1 MKIALDAMGGDFAP
15 ERPVAAAVE
24 ALAHFPQ
31 IEKLLLYGKEAEIR
45 AELKKLGQDKP
56 NPRLEIHHCDTVI
69 EMGDP
74 PVESLR
80 RKKNNSILRC
90 IEAVR
95 DQQADAAVSAGHT
108 GAMVA
113 AAGIATI
120 MPTETNLFIL
130 IDAGA
135 NIDARPEHLL
145 DYALMGSIFSEEI
158 LGYKK
163 PRVGLLSIGSEDA
176 KGNTLTKDTFKLL
189 SEAPINFVG
198 NIEGRDLFERPVDVV
213 VCDGFVG
220 NVVLKTGESIATA
233 IFHWLAHEIKKT
245 PFRMLGAW
253 LARNAFRAIKK
264 KTNYEEYG
272 GSLLLGVNGIT
283 VIAHGSSTVKAIRNA
298 IREAVEAVEHGVNDR
313 IIRAAEIAGAN
324 KESKADAV
332 AA

>member
-24 ALAHFPQ
+24 ALARFPQ
-31 IEKLLLYGKEAEIR
+31 IEKLLLYGKEPEIR
-45 AELKKLGQDKP
+45 AELKKLGQEKP
-56 NPRLEIHHCDTVI
+56 DPRFEIHHCETVI

-113 AAGIATI
+113 AATIRLRTLPGISRPGIATI

-135 NIDARPEHLL
+135 NLDARSEHLL
-145 DYALMGSIFSEEI
+145 DYALMGSVFSEEI

-176 KGNTLTKDTFKLL
+176 KGN
-189 SEAPINFVG
+189 
-198 NIEGRDLFERPVDVV
+198 
-213 VCDGFVG
+213 
-220 NVVLKTGESIATA
+220 
-233 IFHWLAHEIKKT
+233 
-245 PFRMLGAW
+245 
-253 LARNAFRAIKK
+253 
-264 KTNYEEYG
+264 
-272 GSLLLGVNGIT
+272 IT
-283 VIAHGSSTVKAIRNA
+283 
-298 IREAVEAVEHGVNDR
+298 DCP
-313 IIRAAEIAGAN
+313 
-324 KESKADAV
+324 
-332 AA
+332 